1 MPHKDDKRERILAA
15 ATAVF
20 AERDFHRVQVSEV
33 AQRAGVGK
41 GTLYLYFRT
50 KDALREGALQASLER
65 LADEVDGEAAAD
77 VPVEAALRGIVLSIL
92 RFFWKRQDLLAV
104 VQRYESGPGRR
115 RSERRHRVLRA
126 VEAVLARHGIGAT
139 GGARQLSAA
148 FLTGMA
154 RAAIFHHAP
163 GDRPEAAADRI
174 VSVYLHGIE
183 GGAPAARRTAGG
195 RRRQRGAA

>member
-1 MPHKDDKRERILAA
+1 MPHNDDKRERILAA

-104 VQRYESGPGRR
+104 VQRYESGRR

-126 VEAVLARHGIGAT
+126 VEAVLARHGIGPT
-139 GGARQLSAA
+139 GAARQLSAA

-154 RAAIFHHAP
+154 RAAIFHHATA
-163 GDRPEAAADRI
+163 DRPEAAADRI
-174 VSVYLHGIE
+174 VSVYLHGLE
-183 GGAPAARRTAGG
+183 GGAPAARRTAAG